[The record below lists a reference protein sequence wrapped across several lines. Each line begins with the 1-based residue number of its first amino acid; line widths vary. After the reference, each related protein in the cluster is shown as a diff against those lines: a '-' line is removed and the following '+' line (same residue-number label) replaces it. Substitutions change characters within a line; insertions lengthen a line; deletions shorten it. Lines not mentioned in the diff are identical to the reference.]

1 VDSLASLLAVAV
13 VGARAL
19 GFYDRSLN
27 RELARMPRPTEL
39 TQAIQARGKFATKIG
54 GETNRVPHRRI
65 IKTSLAQ
72 SMEIVMVL
80 AAALALGAAAS
91 GVFLLPIRISLRA
104 LKRPRAT

>member
-1 VDSLASLLAVAV
+1 
-13 VGARAL
+13 
-19 GFYDRSLN
+19 
-27 RELARMPRPTEL
+27 MPRPTEL

-54 GETNRVPHRRI
+54 GVETNRVPHRRI